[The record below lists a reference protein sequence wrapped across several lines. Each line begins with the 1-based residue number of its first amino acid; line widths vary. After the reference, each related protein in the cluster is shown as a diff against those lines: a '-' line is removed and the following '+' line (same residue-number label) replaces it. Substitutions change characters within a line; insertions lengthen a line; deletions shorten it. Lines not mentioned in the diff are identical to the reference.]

1 MLGFVQTFFA
11 PKPSPIGVDFGTDAI
26 RMAQVLFD
34 GNDHCLIAAACAD
47 VPMPI
52 RKNVQARMEFF
63 VATVRDLLVQGKFRG
78 RQCVL
83 GLPSAWTF
91 VRHLRMAKM
100 DDAAL
105 RKALPDEAVGKL
117 PIDPGES
124 LLRHIVAGE
133 VYQDQEPKSEVIL
146 MAAKRANVDALLQ
159 AAARAK
165 LDVTGMTVEPSAMVD
180 CFGHVYRRPSDAQA
194 MTCYLDIGASGTR
207 VVIARAGKILFMRS
221 VPIGGDA
228 LNAAVADALK
238 VHPDDARILR
248 QKLTHSQTEGSERGE
263 ARAVLAADAEDPM
276 ALVAKA
282 AAPAQ
287 SKPIAAT
294 KPSSHEDKGISAHI
308 EAAMQPPLDKVID
321 ELRMCRRYYEATFPD
336 APLERI
342 IFGGGESR
350 NRFVCQ
356 YVAQAM
362 GLSAQLG
369 DPMARLS
376 RAGTIG
382 MESSIDRRHP
392 QPAWSVALGLTMGP
406 AKIAAQGPIPDHP
419 AEHPQQHADEASA
432 AAPAAVEA
440 AVATADAPKE
450 AA

>member
-159 AAARAK
+159 AAAKAK

-180 CFGHVYRRPSDAQA
+180 CFGHVYRRPSDSHA

-248 QKLTHSQTEGSERGE
+248 QKLTHAQTEGSERGE

-282 AAPAQ
+282 APTQ
-287 SKPIAAT
+287 SKPAAAT
-294 KPSSHEDKGISAHI
+294 RQSHEDKGISAHI
-308 EAAMQPPLDKVID
+308 EGAMQPPLDKVID
-321 ELRMCRRYYEATFPD
+321 ELRMCRRYHEATFPD

-356 YVAQAM
+356 YIAQAM
-362 GLSAQLG
+362 GMPAQLG

-382 MESSIDRRHP
+382 MESSIDRRQP

-406 AKIAAQGPIPDHP
+406 AKIAAQQPVADHP
-419 AEHPQQHADEASA
+419 TEQQQHSDDATPA
-432 AAPAAVEA
+432 AAVQATEA
-440 AVATADAPKE
+440 TAPKE